1 MFSRE
6 TEEYFPNGCFP
17 HGCGCQ
23 SPLSDGCQGPAE
35 FSCLLGDAHPWLVSS
50 KSSGSKI
57 KIYQVQ
63 GMSKTQPHKSSL
75 AAPRPFQPN
84 TPAHTELSPQTPLCP
99 PLKENKKLVP
109 KTKTENPGQMWGRFV
124 VATHFY
130 MLKKKV
136 RVRMTACFPTS
147 GPAPEAPRVQLTASS
162 ADERTRQPFQAP
174 EAAATPSPH
183 GLAKGLGSTPAEH
196 GDLNVTP
203 KTKM

>member
-6 TEEYFPNGCFP
+6 TEEYFPNGCCP

-63 GMSKTQPHKSSL
+63 GMSKTQLHKSSL

-109 KTKTENPGQMWGRFV
+109 KTKTENPGRMWGRFV

-130 MLKKKV
+130 MFKKKS
-136 RVRMTACFPTS
+136 ACWNDS
-147 GPAPEAPRVQLTASS
+147 LLSHQRSSSGGPADAAHSS

-174 EAAATPSPH
+174 GAAATPSPR
-183 GLAKGLGSTPAEH
+183 GLAMGLASTPAEH

>member
-6 TEEYFPNGCFP
+6 TEEYFPNGCCP

-63 GMSKTQPHKSSL
+63 GMSKTQLHKSSL

-84 TPAHTELSPQTPLCP
+84 TPAYTELSPQTPLCP

-109 KTKTENPGQMWGRFV
+109 KTKTENPGRMWGRFV

-130 MLKKKV
+130 MFKKKKA
-136 RVRMTACFPTS
+136 RVGMTACFPTS
-147 GPAPEAPRVQLTASS
+147 GPAPEAPRVQLTA
-162 ADERTRQPFQAP
+162 RLTR
-174 EAAATPSPH
+174 
-183 GLAKGLGSTPAEH
+183 GLGNPFRLLGQQQPPLPVVWPWA
-196 GDLNVTP
+196 
-203 KTKM
+203 

>member
-1 MFSRE
+1 MFFRE

-63 GMSKTQPHKSSL
+63 GMSKTQLHKSSL

-109 KTKTENPGQMWGRFV
+109 KTKTENPGRMWGRFV

-130 MLKKKV
+130 MFKKKS
-136 RVRMTACFPTS
+136 ACWNDSLLSHQRSSS
-147 GPAPEAPRVQLTASS
+147 GGPRVQLTA
-162 ADERTRQPFQAP
+162 RLTRELGNPFRLLGQQQPPLPMVWPWA
-174 EAAATPSPH
+174 
-183 GLAKGLGSTPAEH
+183 
-196 GDLNVTP
+196 
-203 KTKM
+203 